1 MAGAEGEHADHLT
14 TTTAL
19 PIVSVFVSR
28 QISTD
33 DYQRVI
39 HRPSRWNKDLNGPYL
54 ISLNSNFAN
63 IPLAEKLLSIL
74 ADRR

>member
-54 ISLNSNFAN
+54 ISLNSQFREHSISRKITFN
-63 IPLAEKLLSIL
+63 IS
-74 ADRR
+74 